1 MAQRSRQISAA
12 VARLLHQERLD
23 RDISIARVAKAAGL
37 SEQMVRY
44 VEREMR
50 NPTLDTFLRIAQAL
64 DVDLWK
70 LIRRASV
77 ATGHKK

>member
-1 MAQRSRQISAA
+1 MPQRPRQISVT
-12 VARLLHQERLD
+12 VARLLREERLQ
-23 RDISIARVAKAAGL
+23 RGMSITHVAKAAGL

-50 NPTLDTFLRIAQAL
+50 NPTLDTLLRIAIAL

-70 LIRRASV
+70 LLRKASKRV
-77 ATGHKK
+77 K

>member
-1 MAQRSRQISAA
+1 M
-12 VARLLHQERLD
+12 
-23 RDISIARVAKAAGL
+23 SITHVAKAAGL

-50 NPTLDTFLRIAQAL
+50 NPTLDTLLRIAIAL

-70 LIRRASV
+70 LLRKASKRV
-77 ATGHKK
+77 K

>member
-1 MAQRSRQISAA
+1 MAQRPRQISAA
-12 VARLLHQERLD
+12 VARLLREERLD
-23 RDISIARVAKAAGL
+23 RGISITRVAKAAGL

-50 NPTLDTFLRIAQAL
+50 NPTLDTLLRIAQAL

-70 LIRRASV
+70 LIKRASV
-77 ATGHKK
+77 ATTAKK

>member
-1 MAQRSRQISAA
+1 MAQRPRQISAA